1 MNSPCLVRHQCRDNG
16 QRQAGESMGSE
27 ASCVASQ
34 RPSSQASG
42 PGLRSQLLLP
52 GPGRESCNCCRS
64 QARHALQKALANWPL
79 LGTRELERKPL
90 DAHGPGKSST
100 SRKPGLPELRA
111 EEGSRGDREP
121 PLRSGKDASD
131 THKSPGKERAWV
143 FIIPTAPTGQ
153 GYTEPQTSQQGSHPA
168 QTVLHLDQVSDP
180 QPPPPAA
187 MALSPPL
194 HQP

>member
-1 MNSPCLVRHQCRDNG
+1 MSKPRSGPSSRSMASEETGTLVPAQGHPCAKRLDLMNSPCLVRHQCRDNG

-42 PGLRSQLLLP
+42 PGLRSQLLPP

-90 DAHGPGKSST
+90 DAHGPGKSSA
-100 SRKPGLPELRA
+100 SRKPGLP
-111 EEGSRGDREP
+111 
-121 PLRSGKDASD
+121 
-131 THKSPGKERAWV
+131 
-143 FIIPTAPTGQ
+143 GQ
-153 GYTEPQTSQQGSHPA
+153 SMQN
-168 QTVLHLDQVSDP
+168 
-180 QPPPPAA
+180 
-187 MALSPPL
+187 
-194 HQP
+194 